1 MKKAVSIF
9 MMLFLVLVFSSV
21 AFADDASRNSVAA
34 FRNNNNNQA
43 NYQNLQQ
50 KQQLLKRYQNY
61 QNNKNNCPFMVPTPK
76 NNMTPSRQIPL
87 YRGMMLYKRID
98 NAKDLLSRA
107 KNLKNNAIGV
117 FSQIREYSKQ
127 MNQAL
132 NANDIEKAKELSSK
146 LEEILNKIN
155 EKVTSAAAST
165 TPNENEI
172 QTPSKDK

>member
-34 FRNNNNNQA
+34 FRNNNNQA

-107 KNLKNNAIGV
+107 KNLKSNALGV
-117 FSQIREYSKQ
+117 FSQIREYSNQ
-127 MNQAL
+127 MNEAL
-132 NANDIEKAKELSSK
+132 NSNDIEKAKELSSK
-146 LEEILNKIN
+146 LEELLNKVN
-155 EKVTSAAAST
+155 SKLTPDATSTS
-165 TPNENEI
+165 P
-172 QTPSKDK
+172 Q

>member
-21 AFADDASRNSVAA
+21 AFADDASRNFGPAI
-34 FRNNNNNQA
+34 RNNNNQA
-43 NYQNLQQ
+43 NYQSLQQ
-50 KQQLLKRYQNY
+50 KQQLFKRYQNY
-61 QNNKNNCPFMVPTPK
+61 QNNKNTCPFMVPTPK

-117 FSQIREYSKQ
+117 FSQIREYSNQ
-127 MNQAL
+127 MNEAL
-132 NANDIEKAKELSSK
+132 NSNDIEKAKELSSK
-146 LEEILNKIN
+146 LEELLNKVN
-155 EKVTSAAAST
+155 SKLTPDATSTS
-165 TPNENEI
+165 P
-172 QTPSKDK
+172 Q

>member
-34 FRNNNNNQA
+34 FRNNNNQA

-87 YRGMMLYKRID
+87 YRGMMLYKRMD
-98 NAKDLLSRA
+98 NAKDLISKA
-107 KNLKNNAIGV
+107 KNLKSNALGV
-117 FSQIREYSKQ
+117 FSQIREYSNQ
-127 MNQAL
+127 MNEAL
-132 NANDIEKAKELSSK
+132 NSNDIEKAKELSSK
-146 LEEILNKIN
+146 LEELLNKVN
-155 EKVTSAAAST
+155 SKLTPDATSTS
-165 TPNENEI
+165 P
-172 QTPSKDK
+172 Q

>member
-107 KNLKNNAIGV
+107 KNLKSNALGV
-117 FSQIREYSKQ
+117 FSQIREYSNQ
-127 MNQAL
+127 MNEAL
-132 NANDIEKAKELSSK
+132 NSNDIEKAKELSSK
-146 LEEILNKIN
+146 LEELLNKVN
-155 EKVTSAAAST
+155 SKLTPDATSTS
-165 TPNENEI
+165 P
-172 QTPSKDK
+172 Q

>member
-1 MKKAVSIF
+1 MKKTVSIF
-9 MMLFLVLVFSSV
+9 MVFALVLVFSSV
-21 AFADDASRNSVAA
+21 VFADDAARNFGPAI
-34 FRNNNNNQA
+34 RNNNNQA

-117 FSQIREYSKQ
+117 FSQIKEYSKQ
-127 MNQAL
+127 MNEAL
-132 NANDIEKAKELSSK
+132 NSNDIEKAKELSSK
-146 LEEILNKIN
+146 MEELLNKVN
-155 EKVTSAAAST
+155 SKLTPDASST
-165 TPNENEI
+165 APKENET

>member
-34 FRNNNNNQA
+34 FRNNNNQA

-50 KQQLLKRYQNY
+50 KQQLFKRYQNY

-107 KNLKNNAIGV
+107 KNLKSNALGV
-117 FSQIREYSKQ
+117 FSQIREYSNQ
-127 MNQAL
+127 MNEAL
-132 NANDIEKAKELSSK
+132 NSNDIEKAKELSSK
-146 LEEILNKIN
+146 LEELLNKVN
-155 EKVTSAAAST
+155 SKLTPDATSTS
-165 TPNENEI
+165 P
-172 QTPSKDK
+172 Q

>member
-61 QNNKNNCPFMVPTPK
+61 QNNKNNCPFMVPAPK
-76 NNMTPSRQIPL
+76 NNIAPSRQMPL
-87 YRGMMLYKRID
+87 YRGMMLYKRMD
-98 NAKDLLSRA
+98 NAKDLISKA
-107 KNLKNNAIGV
+107 KNLKSNALGV
-117 FSQIREYSKQ
+117 FSQIREYSNQ
-127 MNQAL
+127 MNEAL
-132 NANDIEKAKELSSK
+132 NSNDIEKAKELSSK
-146 LEEILNKIN
+146 LEELLNKVN
-155 EKVTSAAAST
+155 SKLTPDATSTS
-165 TPNENEI
+165 P
-172 QTPSKDK
+172 Q

>member
-34 FRNNNNNQA
+34 FRNNNNQA

-50 KQQLLKRYQNY
+50 KQQLFKRYQNY
-61 QNNKNNCPFMVPTPK
+61 QNNKNTCPFMVPTPK

-107 KNLKNNAIGV
+107 KNLKSNALGV
-117 FSQIREYSKQ
+117 FSQIREYSNQ
-127 MNQAL
+127 MNEAL
-132 NANDIEKAKELSSK
+132 NSNDIEKAKELSSK
-146 LEEILNKIN
+146 LEELLNKVN
-155 EKVTSAAAST
+155 SKLTPDATSTS
-165 TPNENEI
+165 P
-172 QTPSKDK
+172 Q

>member
-117 FSQIREYSKQ
+117 FSQIREYSNQ
-127 MNQAL
+127 MNEAL
-132 NANDIEKAKELSSK
+132 NSNDIEKAKELSSK
-146 LEEILNKIN
+146 LEELLNKVN
-155 EKVTSAAAST
+155 SKLTPDATSTS
-165 TPNENEI
+165 P
-172 QTPSKDK
+172 Q

>member
-34 FRNNNNNQA
+34 FRNNNNQA

-117 FSQIREYSKQ
+117 FSQIREYSNQ
-127 MNQAL
+127 MNEAL
-132 NANDIEKAKELSSK
+132 NSNDIEKAKELSSK
-146 LEEILNKIN
+146 LEELLNKVN
-155 EKVTSAAAST
+155 SKLTPDATSTS
-165 TPNENEI
+165 P
-172 QTPSKDK
+172 Q